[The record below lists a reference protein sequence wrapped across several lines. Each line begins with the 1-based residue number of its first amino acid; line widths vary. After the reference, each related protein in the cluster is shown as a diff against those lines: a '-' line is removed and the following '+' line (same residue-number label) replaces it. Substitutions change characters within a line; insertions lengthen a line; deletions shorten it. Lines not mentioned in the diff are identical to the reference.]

1 MTQLIDNILQ
11 NKLRNMINC
20 INRMNSIILS
30 YSGGIDSSLLAYIIS
45 NILKKKILCIFID
58 NNMIS
63 SKNKISAESFLK
75 KYKINYKIINYNL
88 LTVPF
93 IKSNNKNRCF
103 YCKYKML
110 QLIYLLKK
118 KNKYEYI
125 LDGTNFS
132 DISSIVPRPG
142 TKAQNIF
149 KKKYNNIFQSP
160 FIKFKFTKDD
170 IINLS
175 KYFCLKDQI
184 SDSCLSTRIQYNT
197 PITKSKLKIIE
208 SFEEILYSFG
218 IKNVRLRLHIDNNGY
233 SIARIEIDKKNF
245 DLYFKQKKNIDLKLN
260 EILKYN
266 FITLDIKGYRSG
278 SFDI

>member
-11 NKLRNMINC
+11 NKLKDMINC
-20 INRMNSIILS
+20 INKMDSIILL
-30 YSGGIDSSLLAYIIS
+30 YSGGFDSSLLAYIIS

-63 SKNKISAESFLK
+63 SKNKISAKSFLK
-75 KYKINYKIINYNL
+75 RYKINYKIISYNL
-88 LTVPF
+88 LTVPL

-103 YCKYKML
+103 HCKYKML
-110 QLIYLLKK
+110 QLIYLLKI

-125 LDGTNFS
+125 LDGTNYS

-142 TKAQNIF
+142 IEAQNIF

-208 SFEEILYSFG
+208 LLEEILYSFG
-218 IKNVRLRLHIDNNGY
+218 IKNIRIRLHIDNNGY
-233 SIARIEIDKKNF
+233 SIARIEIEQRYF
-245 DLYFKQKKNIDLKLN
+245 DLYFKQKKIIDLKLN
-260 EILKYN
+260 KISKYN